1 MFLLY
6 NLHSKIRRSE
16 ITPSNK
22 YAVCTMSRITRDKIV
37 KRDLYVSLIN
47 ISLKRDVVVN
57 SFLINI

>member
-6 NLHSKIRRSE
+6 DLHSKIRRSE
-16 ITPSNK
+16 ITLSNK
-22 YAVCTMSRITRDKIV
+22 CAVCTMSRITRDKIV